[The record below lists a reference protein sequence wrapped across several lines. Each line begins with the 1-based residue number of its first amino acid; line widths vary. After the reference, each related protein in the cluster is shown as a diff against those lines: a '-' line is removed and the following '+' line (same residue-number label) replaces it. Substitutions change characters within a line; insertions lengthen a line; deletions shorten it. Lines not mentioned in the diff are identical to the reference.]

1 MDVTKLATLA
11 IKGMKRDVLEIRPG
25 LSNVLKLLSRIS
37 PALALTMLAKSNA
50 ASLDRM
56 QAQLEAQ
63 KQQVYTNGVT
73 EQSERPAFQK
83 PIFESESRNRAIT
96 DQ

>member
-1 MDVTKLATLA
+1 
-11 IKGMKRDVLEIRPG
+11 
-25 LSNVLKLLSRIS
+25 
-37 PALALTMLAKSNA
+37 MLAKSNA

-83 PIFESESRNRAIT
+83 AIFESESRNRAIT

>member
-1 MDVTKLATLA
+1 
-11 IKGMKRDVLEIRPG
+11 MKRDVLEIRPG

-37 PALALTMLAKSNA
+37 PALALTMLAKANA

-56 QAQLEAQ
+56 QAQ
-63 KQQVYTNGVT
+63 VT
-73 EQSERPAFQK
+73 SLYANEVPDQRERPAFET
-83 PIFESESRNRAIT
+83 PIVESESRDRAIA